1 MLVQDGHCGGGG
13 YVTRDD
19 ELREFLLALRRA
31 SLAVVRQIEQAQ
43 VADPDLQEFMQ
54 TYRRASLLVVRQI
67 EKRYRV
73 KPTE

>member
-1 MLVQDGHCGGGG
+1 M
-13 YVTRDD
+13 TRDD

-31 SLAVVRQIEQAQ
+31 SLQVVRQIDRSKPVNPE
-43 VADPDLQEFMQ
+43 LQKFMQ

-67 EKRYRV
+67 EERYQL